1 MRVLLVTNLYPTPE
15 EPSFGT
21 FIKNQVDDLRALGID
36 AHLLFIYGRKNRWNY
51 VWSVFRFWKQ
61 LLGHRYDLIHCHYIF
76 SGLIG
81 RLQWKYPVVLT
92 HHGVEVVY
100 ESWVAKL
107 IRFTHPWFDKVIVVN
122 QAQKDILQDPHIA
135 LIPCGIDFDEMRLM
149 SQQEA
154 RQHLGL
160 PLDQKLVLWA
170 GEYWQPVKRYHLVEK
185 AIALVQADHPN
196 VRLVRVSGQPHSMI
210 PYYMNAC
217 DVLVLTS
224 SYEGSPMVIKE
235 AMACNLPVVS
245 TDVGDVAQVIEA
257 VEGCCL
263 CEPIPQDIAS
273 KLVAVLCWGKR
284 TNGRQRI
291 GHLDSKTIARQI
303 IGLYEELCSP
313 KREVVCSAPI
323 PKKGN
328 VGASPINE

>member
-1 MRVLLVTNLYPTPE
+1 
-15 EPSFGT
+15 
-21 FIKNQVDDLRALGID
+21 
-36 AHLLFIYGRKNRWNY
+36 
-51 VWSVFRFWKQ
+51 
-61 LLGHRYDLIHCHYIF
+61 
-76 SGLIG
+76 
-81 RLQWKYPVVLT
+81 
-92 HHGVEVVY
+92 
-100 ESWVAKL
+100 
-107 IRFTHPWFDKVIVVN
+107 
-122 QAQKDILQDPHIA
+122 
-135 LIPCGIDFDEMRLM
+135 
-149 SQQEA
+149 
-154 RQHLGL
+154 
-160 PLDQKLVLWA
+160 
-170 GEYWQPVKRYHLVEK
+170 
-185 AIALVQADHPN
+185 
-196 VRLVRVSGQPHSMI
+196 
-210 PYYMNAC
+210 MNAC

-328 VGASPINE
+328 VGLDL

>member
-1 MRVLLVTNLYPTPE
+1 MRVLLVTNLYPTLE

-21 FIKNQVDDLRALGID
+21 FIKNQADGLRALGID
-36 AHLLFIYGRKNRWNY
+36 VHLFFIYGRRSRWNY
-51 VWSVFRFWKQ
+51 VWSIFRFWKQ
-61 LLGHRYDLIHCHYIF
+61 LMGQRYDLIHCHYIF

-92 HHGVEVVY
+92 HHGVEVIY
-100 ESWVAKL
+100 DGWVAKL
-107 IRFTHPWFDKVIVVN
+107 IRFTHPWFNKVIVVN
-122 QAQKDILQDPHIA
+122 QTQKNILEDPHIA

-154 RQHLGL
+154 RRHLGL

-185 AIALVQADHPN
+185 AMVLVQKEHPD

-245 TDVGDVAQVIEA
+245 TDVGDVAQVIEG
-257 VEGCCL
+257 VKGCYL
-263 CEPIPQDIAS
+263 CEPTPQDVAD
-273 KLVAVLCWGKR
+273 KLMTVLSWGKR

-291 GHLDSKTIARQI
+291 GHLDSRNVARQVAD
-303 IGLYEELCSP
+303 LYKELCQQGGH
-313 KREVVCSAPI
+313 EVVPAP
-323 PKKGN
+323 
-328 VGASPINE
+328 

>member
-36 AHLLFIYGRKNRWNY
+36 VHVFFIYGRKNRWNY
-51 VWSVFRFWKQ
+51 LWSVFRFWKQ
-61 LLGHRYDLIHCHYIF
+61 LLGHHYDLIHCHYIF

-92 HHGVEVVY
+92 HHGVEVIY
-100 ESWVAKL
+100 DGWVARL
-107 IRFTHPWFDKVIVVN
+107 IRWTHSWFDRVIVVS
-122 QAQKDILQDPHIA
+122 QAQKNIFQDPHIA
-135 LIPCGIDFDEMRLM
+135 LIPCGINFDEMRLM
-149 SQQEA
+149 PQQGA

-160 PLDQKLVLWA
+160 PLDQRLVLWA
-170 GEYWQPVKRYHLVEK
+170 GEYWQPVKRYYLVEK
-185 AIALVQADHPN
+185 AMALVQAEHPE
-196 VRLVRVSGQPHSMI
+196 VKLVKLSGQPHSVI

-245 TDVGDVAQVIEA
+245 TDVGDVAQVIEG
-257 VEGCCL
+257 VEGCRL
-263 CEPIPQDIAS
+263 CESTPQDIAS
-273 KLVAVLCWGKR
+273 KLLAVLSWGKR
-284 TNGRQRI
+284 TSGRQRI
-291 GHLDSKTIARQI
+291 GHLDSKIIARQI
-303 IGLYEELCSP
+303 ISLYEELRSS
-313 KREVVCSAPI
+313 KEEAVCLAPI
-323 PKKGN
+323 PKKGD
-328 VGASPINE
+328 GGT